1 MLNCL
6 FVALGGAVGSV
17 LRYLVG
23 LIPVSEKCL
32 FPLKTFS
39 INVAG
44 CLLICLI
51 VALAAKSPLLNPRFV
66 LFLKVGLCGGFT
78 TYSTFALESS
88 DLLKS
93 AHWGIAAAY
102 VAVSIVMGVG
112 EVFLGEWAGE
122 K

>member
-17 LRYLVG
+17 LRYLAG

-32 FPLKTFS
+32 FPVKTFS

-44 CLLICLI
+44 CLLIGFI
-51 VALAAKSPLLNPRFV
+51 VALAAKSPSLNPRFV

-88 DLLKS
+88 DLLKRS
-93 AHWGIAAAY
+93 LGNRGGIY
-102 VAVSIVMGVG
+102 GGKHCDGSRRGVPRG
-112 EVFLGEWAGE
+112 MDR
-122 K
+122 